1 MKNIIIRM
9 PNFIGDSINTLPAI
23 DLLKQEYPDSRITL
37 LGLSFIKDIFEHDPR
52 IDDFICFE
60 KGRKNYL
67 TFVKRIYQ
75 GKYDLGILF
84 TNTFISV
91 FIFKLALVKCLIGY
105 KNEGRG
111 FLLDFK
117 MPLNRNVHYINRYA
131 MLVNKYFNNKYI
143 YLPPLRLFYKQEK
156 TFYFPDNKQ
165 VIGLYLGGINKK
177 YRRYPESLS
186 LELLK
191 LLNGYNLVLI
201 GDRNDAGIH
210 ASYLK
215 RVKLDSVINL
225 TGKTSVGEFVTTI
238 ANLDA
243 LITIDSSAMHIAAA
257 VHTKFVALLGLSTS
271 PTSTILP
278 KVDFGIALKVENNMI
293 NEEDY
298 IRNITPRMIVDH
310 VELLLNRED

>member
-67 TFVKRIYQ
+67 TFIKRIHQ

-91 FIFKLALVKCLIGY
+91 FIFKLALVKCVIGC

-131 MLVNKYFNNKYI
+131 MLVNKYFNNKYV
-143 YLPPLRLFYKQEK
+143 YLPPLKLFYKQEE
-156 TFYFPDNKQ
+156 TFHFPNDKR

-177 YRRYPESLS
+177 FRRYPENLS

-201 GDRNDAGIH
+201 GDRNDAMTH

-215 RVKLDSVINL
+215 RVKLDSVVDL
-225 TGKTSVGEFVTTI
+225 TGKTSVGEFITTI
-238 ANLDA
+238 ANLDV
-243 LITIDSSAMHIAAA
+243 LVTIDSSAMHIAAA

-271 PTSTILP
+271 PTSTIIP

-298 IRNITPRMIVDH
+298 IRNITPQMIADRVG
-310 VELLLNRED
+310 LLLNREN

>member
-1 MKNIIIRM
+1 M

-37 LGLSFIKDIFEHDPR
+37 LGLSFIKGIFEHDPR

-60 KGRKNYL
+60 KGRKNYFHL
-67 TFVKRIYQ
+67 VKRIYQ

-84 TNTFISV
+84 TNTFISAA
-91 FIFKLALVKCLIGY
+91 IFKLALVKYLIGY
-105 KNEGRG
+105 KNEGRS

-117 MPLNRNVHYINRYA
+117 IPLNRNVHYINRYA

-143 YLPPLRLFYKQEK
+143 YLPPLRLFYKQED
-156 TFYFPDNKQ
+156 TFHFPNNKQ
-165 VIGLYLGGINKK
+165 VIGLYLGGLNKK

-191 LLNGYNLVLI
+191 LLNGYNLILI
-201 GDRNDAGIH
+201 GDRNDAGNH

-215 RVKLDSVINL
+215 QVKLDSVIDL

-298 IRNITPRMIVDH
+298 IRNITPQMIVDH
-310 VELLLNRED
+310 VELLLNRKD